1 MHDDVSRLE
10 RNAPYAN
17 DRRKERARFM
27 SGLGGQGTLS
37 LPLQGLPY
45 RIQMRLPRFGPCNC
59 APFKTIHSENGQV
72 MFKTSSPFVRKR
84 ALRSSL
90 YAAFQHAVKI
100 VPSAEIA
107 VQDPLLLLLLLPTSI
122 GDGDGGVKLKRDDAS
137 SGGEKKR
144 TPAKLSL
151 DLHAVH
157 WAAYRVPTDR
167 RAHDRFSA
175 ILD

>member
-1 MHDDVSRLE
+1 MDLAIALLLKQSTLKMARL
-10 RNAPYAN
+10 
-17 DRRKERARFM
+17 
-27 SGLGGQGTLS
+27 
-37 LPLQGLPY
+37 
-45 RIQMRLPRFGPCNC
+45 C
-59 APFKTIHSENGQV
+59 
-72 MFKTSSPFVRKR
+72 SSPFVRKR

-151 DLHAVH
+151 DLHSG
-157 WAAYRVPTDR
+157 RQTDER
-167 RAHDRFSA
+167 MTDSRQSLIGCKRMSELAPNSSMIPMATAWRAG
-175 ILD
+175 